1 LDHYTT
7 PPVLFNM
14 VSTTA
19 LQITYALSP
28 PEGIT
33 PLNASTSGTLNYP
46 PPSTSSSQSPSS
58 ISTKDFYASTSAA
71 VLQAQADLNAVLTL
85 WKDAIGDKEKHREDL
100 GVVPHG
106 QGRAVRM
113 TKGITLVNKLE
124 EDEGVM
130 AGAELDSSDDDGTA

>member
-1 LDHYTT
+1 
-7 PPVLFNM
+7 M
-14 VSTTA
+14 
-19 LQITYALSP
+19 
-28 PEGIT
+28 
-33 PLNASTSGTLNYP
+33 
-46 PPSTSSSQSPSS
+46 
-58 ISTKDFYASTSAA
+58 
-71 VLQAQADLNAVLTL
+71 LTL